1 MRRFKKF
8 SRKFTSR
15 FKSNTIV
22 ITDKKDKVKGAW
34 EDQSKEAKELFKVTQ
49 KSVEHM
55 RSVGSKRI
63 KRKTAELNELVNS
76 GYQLES
82 NINKMEPVRSIIA
95 TLFNKLIF
103 LATVGLFVFSLFAM
117 QGKVLSNFPMGGEM
131 RPMWAVIAVLSG
143 IYLFIHIT
151 GSIKLKFTYTPTGKT
166 YRIFSIRGQ
175 ILMRK
180 LHIKQRAELN
190 KVTTKVNERIV
201 ELFKDELGITENPRI
216 EDMIDLANRVEEKY
230 IEEEPEQKGFIG
242 SQFRG

>member
-55 RSVGSKRI
+55 RSVDSKRV

-103 LATVGLFVFSLFAM
+103 LATVGLFIVSLFAM
-117 QGKVLSNFPMGGEM
+117 QDKLIPNAGSD
-131 RPMWAVIAVLSG
+131 PMWATIAVLSG
-143 IYLFIHIT
+143 IYLAIHIT
-151 GSIKLKFTYTPTGKT
+151 GSAKLKFTYTPTGKT

-201 ELFKDELGITENPRI
+201 ELFKDELGITESPRI